1 MSLEMLTLVLGWTTL
16 VNFTLLVVA
25 TVILTL
31 FRQPIMAMHRRLLD
45 VDDASLKLL
54 YVYYLSAWKVLVIVF
69 AFTPWITLKIMG
81 Y

>member
-1 MSLEMLTLVLGWTTL
+1 MSLEMLAVFLGWTTL

-25 TVILTL
+25 TVILAL
-31 FRQPIMAMHRRLLD
+31 FRTPVLAMHRRLLD

-69 AFTPWITLKIMG
+69 AFTPWITLKLLG